1 MRCYEQSKHMSKRN
15 WDEDDVRVNKSR
27 QFGASSKARPRTK
40 DRPDYSDAKTAK
52 ITEVDRGRVKCL
64 IINPGQ
70 NDQPEVEVIAMKARE
85 LGKKS
90 VVVGDLVSVVGDLSG
105 TEGTLARVVTV
116 LPRKNSLTRTIDD
129 HVNDERVIVANV
141 DQMAI
146 VIAAANPEP
155 REGFVDRALV
165 VAFDQGIK
173 PIIIMTKQ
181 DLADGGKFLTT
192 YKDLD
197 ITTFKI
203 DKESDLTNL
212 HRTLAGKVTV
222 LLGHSGVGKSTLVN
236 KLLGN
241 EKRATGDVN
250 DVTGR
255 GRHTSSSAIS
265 LQLPP
270 NNLAEQTGWIIDT
283 PGVRS
288 FGVAHVEATR
298 VISAFSEFTEA
309 VNHCRKNCSHNEES
323 CALNNW
329 PNLTPQNLARLES
342 LRRVISTNTKSN
354 NP

>member
-1 MRCYEQSKHMSKRN
+1 MSKRN

-27 QFGASSKARPRTK
+27 QFGASNKARPRTK

-64 IINPGQ
+64 IVNQGESQ
-70 NDQPEVEVIAMKARE
+70 AVEVIAMKARE

-105 TEGTLARVVTV
+105 TEGTLARVVSV
-116 LPRKNSLTRTIDD
+116 LPRTNSLTRTIDD

-181 DLADGGKFLTT
+181 DLADGTEFLNT

-197 ITTFKI
+197 ITIFKI
-203 DKESDLTNL
+203 DKKSDLTKL
-212 HRTLAGKVTV
+212 RSALAGKVTV

-255 GRHTSSSAIS
+255 GRHTSSSAVALRLES
-265 LQLPP
+265 R
-270 NNLAEQTGWIIDT
+270 NEEAAWIIDT

-288 FGVAHVEATR
+288 FGVAHVEPTR
-298 VISAFSEFTEA
+298 VISAFAEFTEA
-309 VNHCRKNCSHNEES
+309 IKHCPKNCSHNEES

-329 PNLTPQNLARLES
+329 PDLTPQNLARLAS
-342 LRRVISTNTKSN
+342 LRRVIATNS
-354 NP
+354 

>member
-1 MRCYEQSKHMSKRN
+1 MSKRN

-27 QFGASSKARPRTK
+27 QFGASNKARPRTK

-64 IINPGQ
+64 IV
-70 NDQPEVEVIAMKARE
+70 DQASDEAVEVIAMKARE

-90 VVVGDLVSVVGDLSG
+90 VVVGDLVSIVGDLSG
-105 TEGTLARVVTV
+105 KEGTLARVVNV
-116 LPRKNSLTRTIDD
+116 LPRTNSLTRTIDD
-129 HVNDERVIVANV
+129 HINDERVIVANV

-181 DLADGGKFLTT
+181 DLADGTDFLNT
-192 YKDLD
+192 YKDLE
-197 ITTFKI
+197 ITIFKI
-203 DKESDLTNL
+203 NKESDLTEL
-212 HRTLAGKVTV
+212 RSALSGKVTV

-255 GRHTSSSAIS
+255 GRHTSSSAVALKVES
-265 LQLPP
+265 Q
-270 NNLAEQTGWIIDT
+270 NKSEQAGWIIDT

-288 FGVAHVEATR
+288 FGVAHVEPTR
-298 VISAFSEFTEA
+298 VISAFAEFTEA
-309 VNHCRKNCSHNEES
+309 ITHCPKNCSHNEES

-329 PNLTPQNLARLES
+329 PDLTPQNLARLAS
-342 LRRVISTNTKSN
+342 LRRVIATNT
-354 NP
+354 

>member
-1 MRCYEQSKHMSKRN
+1 MSKRN

-27 QFGASSKARPRTK
+27 QFGASNKARPRTK

-64 IINPGQ
+64 IV
-70 NDQPEVEVIAMKARE
+70 DQASDEAVEVIAMKARE

-90 VVVGDLVSVVGDLSG
+90 VVVGDLVSIVGDLSG
-105 TEGTLARVVTV
+105 KEGTLARVVNV
-116 LPRKNSLTRTIDD
+116 LPRTNSLTRTIDD

-141 DQMAI
+141 DQIAI

-181 DLADGGKFLTT
+181 DLADGTDFLNT
-192 YKDLD
+192 YKDLE
-197 ITTFKI
+197 ITIFKI
-203 DKESDLTNL
+203 NKESDLTEL
-212 HRTLAGKVTV
+212 RSALAGKVTV

-255 GRHTSSSAIS
+255 GRHTSSSAVALKVES
-265 LQLPP
+265 Q
-270 NNLAEQTGWIIDT
+270 NKSEQAGWIIDT

-288 FGVAHVEATR
+288 FGVAHVEPTR
-298 VISAFSEFTEA
+298 VISAFAEFTEA
-309 VNHCRKNCSHNEES
+309 ITHCPKNCSHNEES

-329 PNLTPQNLARLES
+329 PDLTPQNLARLAS
-342 LRRVISTNTKSN
+342 LRRVIATNT
-354 NP
+354 